1 MSFWQRLFEIL
12 GLGPRPARLHF
23 EIDEELVA
31 SLQELAEQQQR
42 PEDEVA
48 AELLSYALARRDAA
62 QASLQRWRG
71 LTPRE
76 QQVTALICLGY
87 TNREIAA
94 RLHISPETVK
104 SHVRHALAK
113 FDLGSKAELRQALA
127 DWDFSAWR

>member
-1 MSFWQRLFEIL
+1 MSFWQRLLEML
-12 GLGPRPARLHF
+12 GLGSRPPRLYF
-23 EIDEELVA
+23 EMDEQLAA

-62 QASLQRWRG
+62 EVGLQRWHA

-76 QQVTALICLGY
+76 QQVTALVCLGL

-94 RLHISPETVK
+94 QLHISPETVK
-104 SHVRHALAK
+104 SHVRNTLAK
-113 FDLGSKAELRQALA
+113 FDLSSRTELRQALA
-127 DWDFSAWR
+127 DWDFSDWL